1 MTMMKKLLSLLLFL
15 LPFYFIKAQTSGM
28 TELKKITIAKSF
40 KSQVSRTYTFYL
52 SRTSVK
58 PVKLVLRGTDYNKD
72 YDGDYTDFRITVNGK
87 KVIDIK
93 PLTNYGLGKNGT
105 YKEAVITISSYIK
118 YGTNTIKL
126 ENTEDRGQVDYV
138 YLSWMKVMITGS
150 SYSPTNTVTNTSISL
165 NVKKPIYHKFKQGVK
180 KTYSFYLSSTSNTS
194 NAKLILTGYDND
206 YDNDGDYTEAS
217 LKVNGSTIFSSAE
230 FKTKG
235 LGYDNK
241 PKDLKFDIG
250 SYLKSGTN
258 KIEIANTEV
267 SGQLDYFYL
276 TAIKVESG
284 ESKQVISQSI
294 SLNSSLD
301 VNMKFTPQTVLNLNY
316 YQSGSNSS
324 SVILSL
330 YGTDVNADNDKDFT
344 DFAIKVNNSSVIYA
358 KSLTEKGFGKDGSY
372 ATAEYDISSYLR
384 QGSNTISL
392 YNTEVIGQVDYV
404 YLKSVELGAQ
414 SIINQPPV
422 ITVTNPDLSRGFKV
436 VTQNMLT
443 VEGIATDD
451 DGIKSVIV
459 NGINAQVSLNGNFNC
474 RVPVNNGSNNITVIA
489 MDKNN
494 VAATKSFTVNV
505 NQQGQVVNN
514 HTKTKNNL
522 GEGKFYAIIIGVSDY
537 ADPQIPDLMGEPTK
551 DAQKLYDILT
561 QKYVFEAQNV
571 KLLKN
576 PSYKKIIRSFDD
588 FAKKITDKDNLLIF
602 YAGHG
607 DYDEKTNIG
616 YWLPADA
623 EMGYTDAWLYNSV
636 LVDNIKKI
644 NSKHTLLLADA
655 CFSGSIFQTRSLL
668 RNASV
673 SVQKKYELKSRNA
686 ITSGTLKTVPNKS
699 VFFKYLSDRLQ
710 NNEKQFL
717 TASELFQ
724 KIEIPVG
731 NNSPNMPQFGDIKYV
746 GDEGGDFIF
755 IKR

>member
-1 MTMMKKLLSLLLFL
+1 MKNLLSLLLFL
-15 LPFYFIKAQTSGM
+15 FPFYFIKAQTSGM

-40 KSQVSRTYTFYL
+40 KSQVSKSYTFYL
-52 SRTSVK
+52 SSTSVK
-58 PVKLVLRGTDYNKD
+58 PVKIILRGTDYNKD

-93 PLTNYGLGKNGT
+93 PLTTYGLGKNGT

-118 YGTNTIKL
+118 YGVNTIKL
-126 ENTEDRGQVDYV
+126 ENTEDKGQVDYV

-150 SYSPTNTVTNTSISL
+150 SYSPSNTVTNTSISL
-165 NVKKPIYHKFKQGVK
+165 NVKKPIYHKFTQGVK

-206 YDNDGDYTEAS
+206 YDNDGDYTQAS

-235 LGYDNK
+235 LGYNNN
-241 PKDLKFDIG
+241 PKDLKIDIV
-250 SYLKSGTN
+250 SYVKSGTN
-258 KIEIANTEV
+258 KIEIANTEK
-267 SGQLDYFYL
+267 SGQVDYFYL

-284 ESKQVISQSI
+284 KSKYVKSQSI
-294 SLNSSLD
+294 SLNSPID
-301 VNMKFTPQTVLNLNY
+301 VNMKFTPQDALNLNY
-316 YQSGSNSS
+316 YQSGNNSGS
-324 SVILSL
+324 IVLSI
-330 YGTDVNADNDKDFT
+330 YGTDVNADNDQDFT
-344 DFAIKVNNSSVIYA
+344 DFAIKVNNSTVIYA
-358 KSLTEKGFGKDGSY
+358 KTLTEKGFGEDGSY
-372 ATAEYDISSYLR
+372 ATAEYDISSYLK
-384 QGSNTISL
+384 QGNNTILLS
-392 YNTEVIGQVDYV
+392 NTEVAGQVDYV
-404 YLKSVELGAQ
+404 YIKSVKLGAQ
-414 SIINQPPV
+414 NAVNHPPV

-436 VTQNMLT
+436 VAQNMLT
-443 VEGIATDD
+443 VEGIATDA

-459 NGINAQVSLNGNFNC
+459 NGINAQFSSNGNFNC
-474 RVPVNNGSNNITVIA
+474 RVPVNKGNNSITVIA
-489 MDKNN
+489 MDNN
-494 VAATKSFTVNV
+494 NTAATKSFTVNID
-505 NQQGQVVNN
+505 QQGQVVNN

-522 GEGKFYAIIIGVSDY
+522 GDGKFYAIIIGVSDY
-537 ADPQIPDLMGEPTK
+537 DDPQIPDLMGEPTK

-561 QKYVFEAQNV
+561 QKYIFEAQHV

-576 PSYKKIIRSFDD
+576 PSYKKIVRSFDD
-588 FAKKITDKDNLLIF
+588 FAKKVTENDNLLIF

-655 CFSGSIFQTRSLL
+655 CFSGSIFQSRSLL

-673 SVQKKYELKSRNA
+673 SVQKKYKLKSRNA

-710 NNEKQFL
+710 NNEKQFM

-746 GDEGGDFIF
+746 GDEGGDFVF